1 MRIRIVFSSL
11 ALLALLFSF
20 AHPAAAQR
28 LNRRQPQITVP
39 TSSLDQVDT
48 TATAP
53 RARTNIL
60 VAGSGPIQPAGL
72 PVPQAGG
79 PPAPGYFYETPASLA
94 CIYNLVYPAAPGCNP
109 NVVDT
114 NPNGGS
120 RAIAIV
126 DAYDDPNAVSDLDN
140 FIAQFALPP
149 ARFEVVH
156 ATGTNPGLDPTGG
169 WELEE
174 SLDIEY
180 AHAMAPHARLFLVEA
195 ASPSDTD
202 LSTAEVLAAKLVAR
216 AGGGEVSNSWG
227 SEEFTTETAYDS
239 VFVRPG
245 VVFLASSGDAPGTN
259 YPSSSPN
266 VVAVGGTS
274 TNRDPNLG
282 NFLYEGA
289 WNNTSGGP
297 SEVEPRPNYQ
307 NGIAAIAG
315 PARVTPD
322 ISADG
327 NPNTGAWVLDTNLYE
342 GEPGGWFAVGG
353 TSLSVQVMAGIVN
366 SAGTFHKS
374 SAEELSVIYSKGF
387 LVGFN
392 DVQADNCGPYGGYFT
407 TPGYDFCTGVGS
419 PHGYF
424 SK

>member
-1 MRIRIVFSSL
+1 
-11 ALLALLFSF
+11 
-20 AHPAAAQR
+20 
-28 LNRRQPQITVP
+28 
-39 TSSLDQVDT
+39 
-48 TATAP
+48 
-53 RARTNIL
+53 
-60 VAGSGPIQPAGL
+60 
-72 PVPQAGG
+72 
-79 PPAPGYFYETPASLA
+79 
-94 CIYNLVYPAAPGCNP
+94 
-109 NVVDT
+109 
-114 NPNGGS
+114 
-120 RAIAIV
+120 
-126 DAYDDPNAVSDLDN
+126 
-140 FIAQFALPP
+140 
-149 ARFEVVH
+149 
-156 ATGTNPGLDPTGG
+156 
-169 WELEE
+169 
-174 SLDIEY
+174 
-180 AHAMAPHARLFLVEA
+180 
-195 ASPSDTD
+195 
-202 LSTAEVLAAKLVAR
+202 
-216 AGGGEVSNSWG
+216 
-227 SEEFTTETAYDS
+227 